1 MSSTRGRKGV
11 SRIVIAAIALI
22 GVLAIS
28 SAYYIN
34 NANATSK
41 NSVTINIMVTDGTP
55 QNGAPDE
62 FFPHYFTVTEGQHV
76 TIVFDNTDD
85 DPHELAIP
93 AFGVNTGVVPSGV
106 TTRVSF
112 VPNQVGVFPYY
123 EPPGLCGNCTGAQ
136 ETWGN
141 MTVLAS

>member
-1 MSSTRGRKGV
+1 MV
-11 SRIVIAAIALI
+11 SRLLILAVVVIV
-22 GVLAIS
+22 VLAGS
-28 SAYYIN
+28 SFYYIN
-34 NANATSK
+34 TVSASSK
-41 NSVTINIMVTDGTP
+41 NSVTVDIMVTDGTP

-62 FFPHYFTVTEGQHV
+62 FFPHFFTVTEGQHV

-93 AFGVNTGVVPSGV
+93 AFNVNTGVVPSGI

-112 VPNQVGVFPYY
+112 VPDQTGVFPYY
-123 EPPGLCGNCTGAQ
+123 EPAGLCGNCTGAQ